1 MSIDAFFFSAGGAE
15 RAQRIHRRGAGAPR
29 RSACRRGDARPGRGS
44 AGGRLLRLCI
54 LSGRAPSGASS
65 GLYPNADP
73 GSACSAFS
81 GNPVY
86 LSSDLSCSTLRARL
100 TAAQEAFGGRLWL
113 IVRPLSRFFT
123 LPCPSGEGLRVSPE
137 AEDRL
142 TQLDAPV
149 FSRALCCMY
158 CRAAYCGRDGLYLF
172 DTQESIAEKLRLA
185 EDCGAAHVLLLPPET
200 DVL

>member
-1 MSIDAFFFSAGGAE
+1 MFYLDE
-15 RAQRIHRRGAGAPR
+15 RRP
-29 RSACRRGDARPGRGS
+29 ARLPVCTRTLIPE
-44 AGGRLLRLCI
+44 ALAARF
-54 LSGRAPSGASS
+54 PE
-65 GLYPNADP
+65 
-73 GSACSAFS
+73 
-81 GNPVY
+81 NPVY
-86 LSSDLSCSTLRARL
+86 LSSELFCGTLRARL

-137 AEDRL
+137 AEGRL

>member
-1 MSIDAFFFSAGGAE
+1 MVFRFPPEAQGERSAFTVVGQSRPGGA
-15 RAQRIHRRGAGAPR
+15 
-29 RSACRRGDARPGRGS
+29 
-44 AGGRLLRLCI
+44 
-54 LSGRAPSGASS
+54 LSGEVMLIPGEALPEEGFSGCVFYLDERRPSHLPVCTRTLIPEA
-65 GLYPNADP
+65 LAARFP
-73 GSACSAFS
+73 

-86 LSSDLSCSTLRARL
+86 LSSDLFCGTLRARL
-100 TAAQEAFGGRLWL
+100 AAAQQRFGARLWL

-142 TQLDAPV
+142 TRLDAPV

-158 CRAAYCGRDGLYLF
+158 CRAAYCGRDGLYLY
-172 DTQESIAEKLRLA
+172 DTQDSIEETLRLA
-185 EDCGAAHVLLLPPET
+185 EDCGAAHVLMLPPEK

>member
-1 MSIDAFFFSAGGAE
+1 MLFSFPPE
-15 RAQRIHRRGAGAPR
+15 AQSE
-29 RSACRRGDARPGRGS
+29 RSAFTVVGQARPGGAL
-44 AGGRLLRLCI
+44 AGEVMLVPDEALPEEG
-54 LSGRAPSGASS
+54 
-65 GLYPNADP
+65 
-73 GSACSAFS
+73 FS
-81 GNPVY
+81 GCVFYLDERRPARLPVCTRTLIPEALAARFPENPVY

-100 TAAQEAFGGRLWL
+100 TAAQEAFGGRLWF
-113 IVRPLSRFFT
+113 IIRPLSRFFT
-123 LPCPSGEGLRVSPE
+123 LPCPSGEGQRVSPE

-142 TQLDAPV
+142 TRLDAPV